1 MIATSYDILILP
13 KKFGFVLLYSPVV
26 KWNSRAAY
34 VYVCSSMLVEKLVND
49 IFEMQKFL
57 LGFKKVSNLWPTH
70 GETVELA

>member
-1 MIATSYDILILP
+1 
-13 KKFGFVLLYSPVV
+13 
-26 KWNSRAAY
+26 
-34 VYVCSSMLVEKLVND
+34 MLVEKLVND